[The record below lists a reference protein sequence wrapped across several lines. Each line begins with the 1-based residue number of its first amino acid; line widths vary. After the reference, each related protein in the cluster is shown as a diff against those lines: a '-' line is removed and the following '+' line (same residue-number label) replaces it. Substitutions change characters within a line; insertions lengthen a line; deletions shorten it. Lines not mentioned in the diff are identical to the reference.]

1 MLGHSYG
8 VFKDTC
14 NNIKL
19 FVWALYSACKCDGT
33 TSHLVF
39 KSYLNEISFS
49 RKYPRIKQRQVKYNT
64 LEIKYKLIINYKLDL
79 VPAQCLSAIRSLITY
94 SLSCVNLESCKGL
107 CWPPSCDS
115 SDVTRQTRVNIAR
128 RPQIHCLHDIL
139 VCSFSWMD
147 SKQSEARLQSRKFI
161 CTSLLQ
167 SQANQPTVPQ
177 AWKLQILFFWTGCPP
192 VIMEMVKKCDLLH

>member
-1 MLGHSYG
+1 M
-8 VFKDTC
+8 DTC

-19 FVWALYSACKCDGT
+19 FVWALYSVCKCDGT

-39 KSYLNEISFS
+39 KSCPNEFSFS
-49 RKYPRIKQRQVKYNT
+49 RKYPRTKKRQVKCNT

-79 VPAQCLSAIRSLITY
+79 VPAQCLSAPYERNFSVVKAIGSLITY

-139 VCSFSWMD
+139 VCSFSWMG
-147 SKQSEARLQSRKFI
+147 LQTKWGSATKPEVHLHQLI
-161 CTSLLQ
+161 
-167 SQANQPTVPQ
+167 AV
-177 AWKLQILFFWTGCPP
+177 TGY
-192 VIMEMVKKCDLLH
+192 